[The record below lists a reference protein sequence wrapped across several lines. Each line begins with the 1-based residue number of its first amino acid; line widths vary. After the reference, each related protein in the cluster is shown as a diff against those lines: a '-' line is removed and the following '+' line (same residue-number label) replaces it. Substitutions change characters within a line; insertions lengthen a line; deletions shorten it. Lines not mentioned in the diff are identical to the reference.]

1 MSQRSRSPLTWRP
14 IVPGSDQH
22 LALIGRTR
30 TPVEQ
35 LGRVLYP
42 GLYARRD
49 QDAHRRACAAM
60 AAASS
65 RVSPDKAEA
74 PSLPG
79 PEASPLPDSAATEI
93 EDGCY
98 TECA

>member
-1 MSQRSRSPLTWRP
+1 MSQRHRSPLTWRP

-22 LALIGRTR
+22 LALMGRTR
-30 TPVEQ
+30 TDRER

-49 QDAHRRACAAM
+49 EEHRRACDAI
-60 AAASS
+60 AAAARRNSE
-65 RVSPDKAEA
+65 RA
-74 PSLPG
+74 PELAARKPSVPPAPVAPG
-79 PEASPLPDSAATEI
+79 DS
-93 EDGCY
+93 DGRF

>member
-1 MSQRSRSPLTWRP
+1 MSQRSRMPLTWRP

-22 LALIGRTR
+22 LALMGRTR
-30 TPVEQ
+30 TDRER

-49 QDAHRRACAAM
+49 EEHRRACAAIAT
-60 AAASS
+60 AAATKREGPGTAIPTPS
-65 RVSPDKAEA
+65 VPIPA
-74 PSLPG
+74 PVAPG
-79 PEASPLPDSAATEI
+79 D
-93 EDGCY
+93 EDGRF